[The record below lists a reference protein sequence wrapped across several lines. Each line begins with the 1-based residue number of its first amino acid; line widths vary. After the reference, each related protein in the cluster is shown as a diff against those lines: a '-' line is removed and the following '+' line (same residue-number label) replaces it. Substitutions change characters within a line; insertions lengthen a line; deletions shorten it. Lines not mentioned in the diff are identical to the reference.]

1 MECGKRMQMLYA
13 QDCRAFVLICSI
25 WLIQGGRMGGMSS
38 YYNFFLSENRRNYIS
53 TEEQEKKK
61 GSPPSRCNRKL
72 HDVLD
77 LIPHFHKFRN
87 VVLLASLSISIYYFH
102 FKCFAVHVITLAA
115 GSGTAPGKNFLTV
128 TRINKPKA

>member
-1 MECGKRMQMLYA
+1 MLYA

-61 GSPPSRCNRKL
+61 KA
-72 HDVLD
+72 
-77 LIPHFHKFRN
+77 
-87 VVLLASLSISIYYFH
+87 VLL
-102 FKCFAVHVITLAA
+102 HVAIE
-115 GSGTAPGKNFLTV
+115 SYMMF
-128 TRINKPKA
+128 